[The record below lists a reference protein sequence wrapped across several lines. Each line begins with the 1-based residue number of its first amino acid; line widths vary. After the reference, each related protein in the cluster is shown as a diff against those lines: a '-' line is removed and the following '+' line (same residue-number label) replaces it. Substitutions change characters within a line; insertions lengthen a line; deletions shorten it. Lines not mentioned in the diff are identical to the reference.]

1 MSSIKIV
8 HQRSPLGLRRQN
20 ALMIL
25 WGDDFGKLNLFDF
38 QAKKKIQSHSNLLYL
53 MRPFRNTKVYF

>member
-1 MSSIKIV
+1 
-8 HQRSPLGLRRQN
+8 
-20 ALMIL
+20 MIL